1 MSGGKVAKN
10 TAYLVSA
17 FIGQKLLA
25 FVYFMVVARSIG
37 VQGTGRYFVALS
49 FTTIFSIFVDLG
61 LSNVLVRE
69 TAKFPEK
76 AKDLLSTALGIKL
89 LLAVATVIVANAIA
103 WLLRYPPETLVMI
116 ALASVVMVLDAT
128 HLAFYAT
135 MRGFQNLRYE
145 AIGVISGQ
153 FIIIASGL
161 TFIKLHLP
169 LPWLIVALLLNSTW
183 NVIWSWS
190 ALARHFG
197 VRPNLRINRTLATF
211 LCGVTVPFALA
222 GIFSRVYSYID
233 SVMLSKLATD
243 TAVGLYG
250 AAYKMTF
257 AFQFLPMSFAAAIY
271 PAMSEYYV
279 KDRSKLSAIF
289 AKALKYLAIV
299 VLPLSFGIAVLAQP
313 LVNLIY
319 GPAFAAAALPLRI
332 IIFSLIFAFLYWP
345 AGSLLNACD
354 RQSANT
360 LVMGTTMGVNILLNL
375 ILIPYL
381 QSTGAAIAA
390 LIGNLILFVG
400 AVVFAHRV
408 VIIDFHNFISPVLR
422 TLAAATIMA
431 LVILPL
437 HDSPAVWLSVPLGI
451 VTYAIALFALKGVS
465 VPEVKTL
472 VSLLLRRGKGVSDLV
487 P

>member
-25 FVYFMVVARSIG
+25 FVYFMVVARNVG

-89 LLAVATVIVANAIA
+89 LLAVATVIAANFVA
-103 WLLRYPPETLVMI
+103 WLLRYPTEILIMI

-145 AIGVISGQ
+145 AFGVISGQ
-153 FIIIASGL
+153 FIIIAAGL
-161 TFIKLHLP
+161 TFLKLHLP

-183 NVIWSWS
+183 NVIWSAS

-197 VRPNLRINRTLATF
+197 VRPGLKINRTLAAF
-211 LCGVTVPFALA
+211 LWSVTVPFALA

-233 SVMLSKLATD
+233 SVMLSKLATEE
-243 TAVGLYG
+243 AVGLYG
-250 AAYKMTF
+250 AAYKVTF

-279 KDRSKLSAIF
+279 KDRAKLSAIF

-299 VLPLSFGIAVLAQP
+299 VLPLSFGIAVLANP

-319 GPAFAAAALPLRI
+319 GSAFAEATVPLRI

-360 LVMGTTMGVNILLNL
+360 MVMGTTMTVNILLNL
-375 ILIPYL
+375 ALIPFF
-381 QSTGAAIAA
+381 QSTGAAVAA
-390 LIGNLILFVG
+390 LVGNLILFVG
-400 AVVFAHRV
+400 AVFYARRV
-408 VIIDFHNFISPVLR
+408 VVIDFRNFFAPILR
-422 TLAAATIMA
+422 TVIAAGIMA
-431 LVILPL
+431 LVLLPF
-437 HDSPAVWLSVPLGI
+437 HESRAVWLSVPLGV
-451 VTYAIALFALKGVS
+451 VTYAVALFALRGVTVAEIKTVMS
-465 VPEVKTL
+465 VF
-472 VSLLLRRGKGVSDLV
+472 LRRGRGVADLV